1 MRLSVST
8 SCRKQLIIS
17 MLRNWHNIID
27 FRELFFIPFSSV
39 ERRKPMKNRT
49 RKQMAAIGKEK
60 ADIVLKGGNVVNVF
74 TEEIIKEDVAIVED
88 TIVGVGDYEGKR
100 EIDCTGKYIV
110 PGFIDAHMHIESTMV
125 MPNELAKSIL
135 KWGTTTLIA
144 DPHEIVNVKGEK
156 ALDFLLDAA
165 EHVPL
170 NIYIMIPSS
179 VPATKFDT
187 NGAGKFLASDMKK
200 YRDHPRVLGLGEVMC
215 FRDVIENKVEIMD
228 KIDLFEDKIIDGH
241 APGILGK
248 EIQAYRMSGVDND
261 HECTNFSEV
270 VEKMR
275 AGFYILIR
283 EGSGAKNLG
292 TIVQGLIRNNLP
304 LEQCMFCTDDKHLD
318 DIAREGHISFNVKK
332 AISLGVPPVKAV
344 KMATYY
350 PAGFYGLK
358 NHGAIAAGYMADIAV
373 LKDLNQVNIDF
384 VLKSGNIV
392 DNDYLSLFKY
402 KIKDREMLNTVVF
415 NPLNE
420 DRLILK
426 RKEKNH
432 VMEIVKEQLTTEHL
446 FEEIPGSGDVFV
458 PNREY
463 NKLCVIERYGKTGN
477 IGVAPLK
484 GFGMENG
491 ALATTV
497 SHDSHNIIAAGDND
511 RDIITA
517 VNYLKELQGGYVI
530 ASEGKVI
537 ASLPLPIGGL
547 ISNLSAGEVQKKTKI
562 MIDIAKNMGV
572 DEGIDPF
579 ITLSFMALPVIP
591 EIRLTD
597 KGLVNAKKFK
607 FID

>member
-1 MRLSVST
+1 
-8 SCRKQLIIS
+8 
-17 MLRNWHNIID
+17 
-27 FRELFFIPFSSV
+27 
-39 ERRKPMKNRT
+39 MKNRT

-88 TIVGVGDYEGKR
+88 TIVGVGDYGGKR

-156 ALDFLLDAA
+156 ALDFLLDAV
-165 EHVPL
+165 ENVPL

-332 AISLGVPPVKAV
+332 AINFGVPPVKAV

-350 PAGFYGLK
+350 PARFYGLK

-415 NPLNE
+415 NPLSE
-420 DRLILK
+420 DRLTLK
-426 RKEKNH
+426 KKNKNH
-432 VMEIVKEQLTTEHL
+432 VMEIVREQLTTEHL

-477 IGVAPLK
+477 IGVAPIK

-511 RDIITA
+511 IDIITA

-562 MIDIAKNMGV
+562 MIDIARNMGI

-597 KGLVNAKKFK
+597 KGLVNVKKFM

>member
-1 MRLSVST
+1 
-8 SCRKQLIIS
+8 
-17 MLRNWHNIID
+17 
-27 FRELFFIPFSSV
+27 
-39 ERRKPMKNRT
+39 MKNRT

-88 TIVGVGDYEGKR
+88 TIVGVGDYGGKR

-156 ALDFLLDAA
+156 ALDFLLDAV
-165 EHVPL
+165 ENVPL

-292 TIVQGLIRNNLP
+292 TIVQGLVRNNLP

-332 AISLGVPPVKAV
+332 AINFGVPPVKAV

-350 PAGFYGLK
+350 PARFYGLK

-415 NPLNE
+415 NPLSE
-420 DRLILK
+420 DRLTLK
-426 RKEKNH
+426 KKNKNH
-432 VMEIVKEQLTTEHL
+432 VMEIVREQLTTEHL

-477 IGVAPLK
+477 IGVAPIK

-511 RDIITA
+511 IDIITA

-562 MIDIAKNMGV
+562 MIDIARNMGI

-597 KGLVNAKKFK
+597 KGLVNVKKFM

>member
-1 MRLSVST
+1 
-8 SCRKQLIIS
+8 
-17 MLRNWHNIID
+17 
-27 FRELFFIPFSSV
+27 
-39 ERRKPMKNRT
+39 MKNRT

-165 EHVPL
+165 ENVPL

-187 NGAGKFLASDMKK
+187 NGAGKFLAKDMRK
-200 YRDHPRVLGLGEVMC
+200 YREHPGVLGLGEVMC

-248 EIQAYRMSGVDND
+248 EIQAYRMAGVDND

-275 AGFYILIR
+275 AGFHILIR
-283 EGSGAKNLG
+283 EGSGAKNLE

-304 LEQCMFCTDDKHLD
+304 FEQCMFCTDDKHLD

-332 AISLGVPPVKAV
+332 AINFGVPPVKAV

-350 PAGFYGLK
+350 PARFYGLK

-426 RKEKNH
+426 KKKKNH
-432 VMEIVKEQLTTEHL
+432 VMEIVREQLTTEHL

-511 RDIITA
+511 IDIITA
-517 VNYLKELQGGYVI
+517 MNYLKELQGGYVI

-537 ASLPLPIGGL
+537 ESLPLPIGGL

-562 MIDIAKNMGV
+562 MIDIARNMGV

-597 KGLVNAKKFK
+597 KGLVNVKKFM

>member
-1 MRLSVST
+1 
-8 SCRKQLIIS
+8 
-17 MLRNWHNIID
+17 
-27 FRELFFIPFSSV
+27 
-39 ERRKPMKNRT
+39 MKNRT

-165 EHVPL
+165 ENVPL

-187 NGAGKFLASDMKK
+187 NGAGKFLAKDMRK
-200 YRDHPRVLGLGEVMC
+200 YREHPGVLGLGEVMC

-248 EIQAYRMSGVDND
+248 EIQAYRMAGVDND

-275 AGFYILIR
+275 AGFHILIR
-283 EGSGAKNLG
+283 EGSGAKNLE
-292 TIVQGLIRNNLP
+292 TIVKGIVYNNLP
-304 LEQCMFCTDDKHLD
+304 FEQCMFCTDDKHLD

-332 AISLGVPPVKAV
+332 AINFGVPPVKAV

-350 PAGFYGLK
+350 PARFYGLK

-420 DRLILK
+420 DRLTLK
-426 RKEKNH
+426 KKNKNH
-432 VMEIVKEQLTTEHL
+432 VMEIVREQLTTEHL

-477 IGVAPLK
+477 IGVAPIK

-511 RDIITA
+511 IDIITA

-562 MIDIAKNMGV
+562 MIDIARNMGV

-597 KGLVNAKKFK
+597 KGLVNVKKFM